1 MAEGLQSQPAA
12 QPATA
17 GETLRKDVY
26 ALLVEA
32 STALATLP
40 ADGAAAPEF
49 VAVERAAR
57 AGSAGARAIIEVAG
71 GAAVASA
78 LMQASALFRSTGH
91 FRQSDVLERLAFVT
105 AGWERRAKPR
115 RK

>member
-1 MAEGLQSQPAA
+1 MAEGLQPHTSASSVAA
-12 QPATA
+12 GDA
-17 GETLRKDVY
+17 LRRDVY
-26 ALLVEA
+26 VLLVEA

-40 ADGAAAPEF
+40 VDGASAPEF

-78 LMQASALFRSTGH
+78 LMQASALFRSTGQ

-105 AGWERRAKPR
+105 AGWERRARPR
-115 RK
+115 RR

>member
-1 MAEGLQSQPAA
+1 MAEGLQAQSATKPA
-12 QPATA
+12 PA
-17 GETLRKDVY
+17 GESLRRDVY

-40 ADGAAAPEF
+40 ADGASAPEF

-91 FRQSDVLERLAFVT
+91 FRQSDMLERLAFVT
-105 AGWERRAKPR
+105 AGWERRARPR
-115 RK
+115 RR